1 MARSS
6 NRETGKSSG
15 RSIGPN
21 SAILR
26 LGRWQLGLRH
36 LLCLVLIC
44 AMLAWLVVLLQSPV
58 PVVGLIVL
66 LTIIGGEILLIF
78 RTQSG
83 DQEAFLSMLSNA
95 TAREL
100 PLAPALEA
108 IASQFR
114 GRFPANIR
122 AIADDLNHGASLVDV
137 LSHYPG
143 VLPLDTEVLVRV
155 GTQTGQLAKVI
166 AETNSDRHQFNA
178 ARSRVIGRIIYL
190 LSILVNVQVVSAFL
204 FYFIL
209 PKFRAI
215 LSDFGVPFP
224 ELTQTVISIEEFLGH
239 NFLFVLLLF
248 AAELCLIAVLV
259 LSPTT
264 NGSYLVERVL
274 FGPVTSRRHASLVLQ
289 SLSWLVEGGHS
300 LTTAIGQLATWY
312 PSRSMRQ
319 RLGYVLVDLNHGT
332 DWVDS
337 FVHHGLL
344 KSGDAVFMR
353 SATRVGNLSWVLRET
368 ARRYERRFLLR
379 FEAFSHGFSI
389 FVLISTGILIG
400 LTCLAYFLPLVRIM
414 ELLTS

>member
-6 NRETGKSSG
+6 NRKTGKTSG
-15 RSIGPN
+15 RSTGPN

-44 AMLAWLVVLLQSPV
+44 AILAWSVVLLQSAV
-58 PVVGLIVL
+58 PVLGLIIL
-66 LTIIGGEILLIF
+66 MIIIGGEIFLVL
-78 RTQSG
+78 RTQAG
-83 DQEAFLSMLSNA
+83 DQEAFLSILSTA

-108 IASQFR
+108 IASQFG

-122 AIADDLNHGASLVDV
+122 AIANDLNSGASLVDV

-155 GTQTGQLAKVI
+155 GAQTGQLAKVI
-166 AETNSDRHQFNA
+166 SETNSDRHQFNA
-178 ARSRVIGRIIYL
+178 ARSRVVGRIIYL
-190 LSILVNVQVVSAFL
+190 LSIAANVQVVTAFL

-215 LSDFGVPFP
+215 LNDFGVPFS
-224 ELTQTVISIEEFLGH
+224 ELTQTVINIEEFLGH
-239 NFLFVLLLF
+239 NFLFVLLVF
-248 AAELCLIAVLV
+248 AAELCLIALLI
-259 LSPTT
+259 LSPTR
-264 NGSYLVERVL
+264 NGSYLVERIL
-274 FGPVTSRRHASLVLQ
+274 FGPVTSRRHASLVLR
-289 SLSWLVEGGHS
+289 SLSWLVEGEYS
-300 LTTAIGQLATWY
+300 LSTGIGQLATWY
-312 PSRSMRQ
+312 PSRAMRE
-319 RLGYVLVDLNHGT
+319 RLGRVLVDLNHGS

-344 KSGDAVFMR
+344 KSGDAAFMR
-353 SATRVGNLSWVLRET
+353 SAARVGNLSWVLRET
-368 ARRYERRFLLR
+368 ARRYDRRFLLR

-389 FVLISTGILIG
+389 FVLISIGILIG
-400 LTCLAYFLPLVRIM
+400 FTCFAYFLPLVRIM
-414 ELLTS
+414 EMLTL